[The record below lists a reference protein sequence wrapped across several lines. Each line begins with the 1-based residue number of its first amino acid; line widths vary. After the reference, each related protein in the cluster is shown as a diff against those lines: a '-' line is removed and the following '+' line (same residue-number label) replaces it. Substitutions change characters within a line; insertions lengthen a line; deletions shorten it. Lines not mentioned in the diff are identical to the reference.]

1 MQDILIGDIQD
12 QLEEVDPQHTAIN
25 PNKSQKYFLKM
36 EIYKNKKSYKCH
48 GSGTLQEETR
58 CRSQNVFK
66 TVLRVI
72 TKECAFYVRIFLICF
87 NVIEGIV
94 IFCSK
99 EATDFIKV
107 NHDQKRFSLTCD
119 KWMSEMNFDEQYRD
133 NASNYQDDESIL
145 TRDNGNL
152 SRLKETSKFYHSH
165 RTSSVADD
173 DNGNGG
179 GSGGGAD
186 KKTWMDRE
194 ILSFAK
200 EATQPFIF
208 MFALVSEVR
217 RNGRR
222 GPQGRNF
229 DGGPLDFL
237 LPSEVVRGGTRRTI
251 AHCGRHSFADDDDVT
266 RQVVMPRRT
275 KKSGRESLLN
285 PSPNGWAG
293 EWLAAWPVGS
303 SLPRTLY
310 SHLVSSKSR
319 GNSEQRL
326 SLNSKTTF

>member
-1 MQDILIGDIQD
+1 MLNYSGNAN
-12 QLEEVDPQHTAIN
+12 VDSLVQNIN
-25 PNKSQKYFLKM
+25 RWRN
-36 EIYKNKKSYKCH
+36 
-48 GSGTLQEETR
+48 
-58 CRSQNVFK
+58 
-66 TVLRVI
+66 
-72 TKECAFYVRIFLICF
+72 A
-87 NVIEGIV
+87 
-94 IFCSK
+94 
-99 EATDFIKV
+99 
-107 NHDQKRFSLTCD
+107 
-119 KWMSEMNFDEQYRD
+119 
-133 NASNYQDDESIL
+133 ASNERMDL
-145 TRDNGNL
+145 FTKHKK
-152 SRLKETSKFYHSH
+152 LKIDFAKTSAVVSYTNKQTSKFYHSH

-285 PSPNGWAG
+285 PSPSGKMDGGCAWGMKPRGWLDGWAG